1 MEVQPFTILDH
12 TADIGLEAYGSN
24 LEEAF
29 IHAAEGMFSILSPA
43 AQIKYERS
51 ASFQIEAET
60 VKELLIVW
68 LNQLLYLYD
77 AEKLLP
83 GYFKIK
89 KLDGN
94 SLEAEI
100 TGETVDPNKHKI
112 DTYIKAATYHET
124 KIIQDKNGHFS
135 LQVIF
140 DV

>member
-1 MEVQPFTILDH
+1 MQGKYKIIDH

-29 IHAAEGMFSILSPA
+29 IHAAEGMFSIISPA
-43 AQIKYERS
+43 AQIKQEKS
-51 ASFQIEAET
+51 ASFQIHAET
-60 VKELLIVW
+60 VEDLLIAW
-68 LNQLLYLYD
+68 LNKLLYLYD
-77 AEKLLP
+77 AEKLFP
-83 GYFKIK
+83 GDFKIK

-100 TGETVDPNKHKI
+100 KGETVDPIKHRI
-112 DTYIKAATYHET
+112 DTYIKAATYYET
-124 KIIQDKNGHFS
+124 KIMQDKNGHYS